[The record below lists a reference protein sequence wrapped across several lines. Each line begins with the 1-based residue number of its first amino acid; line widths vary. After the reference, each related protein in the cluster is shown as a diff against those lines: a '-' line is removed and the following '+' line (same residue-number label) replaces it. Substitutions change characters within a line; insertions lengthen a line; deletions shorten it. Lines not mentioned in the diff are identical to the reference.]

1 MEVEEAL
8 VRSVGGCTGPK
19 GGGKKVDVTTV
30 GELGLR
36 SVKVFE
42 FATAVGKGFDDFE
55 GSSFGDGEFCD
66 AVGGGRA
73 VDFDL
78 GGDDVAWLVSDE
90 FPGGVGAVGGG
101 ETSIFSEVSQD
112 LCGEA

>member
-8 VRSVGGCTGPK
+8 DRSVGGCTGPK

-42 FATAVGKGFDDFE
+42 FVTAVGKGFDDFE
-55 GSSFGDGEFCD
+55 GSSFGDGEFSD

-112 LCGEA
+112 LCG